1 MYPAFLSE
9 GLVSSEDELV
19 EIIGDVEREWDDDY
33 ALDSSFIYLEHL
45 CRIIIHSWFVG
56 KRISSLEYLG
66 LLLLKQS
73 STRTSS
79 LGDFEQ

>member
-19 EIIGDVEREWDDDY
+19 EIIGNVEREWDDDY

-45 CRIIIHSWFVG
+45 CRIIIHSWFAG
-56 KRISSLEYLG
+56 KRISSLEYYSLETKFNKNFKPG
-66 LLLLKQS
+66 RLRAM
-73 STRTSS
+73 ST
-79 LGDFEQ
+79 

>member
-19 EIIGDVEREWDDDY
+19 EIIGNVEREWDDDY

-45 CRIIIHSWFVG
+45 CRIVIHSWFAG